1 VIAGGNAGGAEVANW
16 TEPIPAIVGRI
27 SAMKRAMHW
36 GVARLMRW
44 RISSIRASGGRRSA
58 KVLAVASVVNG
69 SIKDPLIQGLVYPT
83 TPNKHPQSNPF
94 LNPCRLNP
102 GDTRGIGPAVEAKV
116 VDSGNKDSGHAKS
129 CG

>member
-1 VIAGGNAGGAEVANW
+1 
-16 TEPIPAIVGRI
+16 
-27 SAMKRAMHW
+27 
-36 GVARLMRW
+36 
-44 RISSIRASGGRRSA
+44 
-58 KVLAVASVVNG
+58 LAVASVVNG
-69 SIKDPLIQGLVYPT
+69 SIKDPLIQGLEYPT

-102 GDTRGIGPAVEAKV
+102 GDTRGIGPAVDAKV